1 MTEAPNGKLTFLWP
15 TAPFLQDLVNFQG
28 NVPETCKWIDSLSE
42 DGVIFWD
49 VGPNIGV
56 FSHYTALRPNVTAQ
70 AFEPS
75 AATFSTLVRNIELN
89 GFGPSI
95 SAYCVAL
102 SDLTGWVSAIWKT
115 LALATPPMLSQA
127 VSGVT
132 ADGFATIFGAPLPTH
147 IKMDVDGIEEKIIL
161 GGHRAF
167 GAARSV
173 MVEVFS
179 SAHEPLLYAVTALG
193 ELGFFPDHES
203 NIRNSHNHLFV
214 NTRTLL
220 CDHVRGGRY
229 RVRLR

>member
-1 MTEAPNGKLTFLWP
+1 M
-15 TAPFLQDLVNFQG
+15 
-28 NVPETCKWIDSLSE
+28 PETRKWIDSLSE
-42 DGVIFWD
+42 DGVAFWD

-75 AATFSTLVRNIELN
+75 AATFSTLVRNIEPN

-95 SAYCVAL
+95 SAYCLAL

-115 LALATPPMLSQA
+115 LALATSPMLSQA
-127 VSGVT
+127 VPGVT
-132 ADGFATIFGAPLPTH
+132 ADGFVTIFGAPLPTH
-147 IKMDVDGIEEKIIL
+147 IKMDVDSIEEKIIR

-173 MVEVFS
+173 MVEAFS
-179 SAHEPLLYAVTALG
+179 SAHEPLLCAVTALG
-193 ELGFFPDHES
+193 ELGFVPDHES
-203 NIRNSHNHLFV
+203 NIRNFHNYLFV
-214 NTRTLL
+214 NTRMLL

-229 RVRLR
+229 RDRLR